1 MSALAWWLIPL
12 AATVLALLWAAWRSR
27 PRRPAD
33 AHVAMED
40 RARFKQAMER
50 PLPVSQRRDAGA
62 DGGASAGGS
71 AHGARDTAA

>member
-1 MSALAWWLIPL
+1 
-12 AATVLALLWAAWRSR
+12 
-27 PRRPAD
+27 
-33 AHVAMED
+33 MED

-50 PLPVSQRRDAGA
+50 PLPVSQRRDAAA

>member
-12 AATVLALLWAAWRSR
+12 AATVLALAWAAWRSR

-40 RARFKQAMER
+40 MARFKQAMER
-50 PLPVSQRRDAGA
+50 PMP
-62 DGGASAGGS
+62 ASAPRRGEPSGRS
-71 AHGARDTAA
+71 AAEGARDTAA